1 VEESVYVY
9 FLLFGLSMLLYVPPP
24 DLHNIYF
31 IRLRHDI
38 AYLCWK
44 CC

>member
-1 VEESVYVY
+1 
-9 FLLFGLSMLLYVPPP
+9 M
-24 DLHNIYF
+24 
-31 IRLRHDI
+31 HDI